1 VALEA
6 GAPGVDAAAVT
17 ASLVGLT
24 ESQEEGAEPVTADGR
39 PLLFFHLTYDDLQ
52 KAASAAPEGSTL
64 SNANALVTA
73 ATEAHAASED
83 PDKGDFFT
91 TPDLI
96 SGLFRAFAETDKE
109 TYREAVTA
117 KRTLAFEAA
126 KAAFDDA
133 AAFAAAAAEEAAAA
147 AVVVVE
153 EEG

>member
-96 SGLFRAFAETDKE
+96 SRRRLTTRRRSRRRRRRRRRRRARRSRRRRWNT
-109 TYREAVTA
+109 
-117 KRTLAFEAA
+117 KR
-126 KAAFDDA
+126 
-133 AAFAAAAAEEAAAA
+133 
-147 AVVVVE
+147 
-153 EEG
+153 